1 MADGTRK
8 WRCKNCGWIYDE
20 AKGIPDQ
27 GVPPGT
33 RLEDLPEDWYCPDCG
48 SEKDDFELLG

>member
-27 GVPPGT
+27 GVPHGT
-33 RLEDLPEDWYCPDCG
+33 RLEDLPEEWYCPDCG